1 MTFSLG
7 GSSETKPADHFV
19 DLLADGPEKGIHC
32 IVWCE
37 TPNVVKNSFQRSAL
51 RHFDQRLLFQMSSGD
66 SADLIEDSAAS
77 RLGIHHALLCDL
89 EAVKMEKFR
98 PYTPF
103 DEALSQDVT
112 ILLSHRP

>member
-1 MTFSLG
+1 M
-7 GSSETKPADHFV
+7 
-19 DLLADGPEKGIHC
+19 
-32 IVWCE
+32 VWCE

-103 DEALSQDVT
+103 NESLSKQVIEAIKQ
-112 ILLSHRP
+112 RQ